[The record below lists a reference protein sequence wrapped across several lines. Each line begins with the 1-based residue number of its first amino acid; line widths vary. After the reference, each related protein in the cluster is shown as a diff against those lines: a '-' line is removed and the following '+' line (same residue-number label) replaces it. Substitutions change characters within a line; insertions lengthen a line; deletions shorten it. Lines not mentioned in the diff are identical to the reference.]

1 MWLEL
6 LQIPIYGCAVIAG
19 VVLGWQAPS
28 TSAQLSIAVDPAVII
43 LICAT
48 LCAVPFS
55 QLPAALKNGKFLS
68 SLVVVNFLIVP
79 AVVAALCLFFVALL
93 FDDPTLLLPILLVLL
108 APCVDYVIVFSRMAG
123 GNWQSLLAATP
134 ILMLMQLVLLPVYLS
149 VAPGAAQV
157 VLHWQPF
164 IRAFGLF
171 ILLPLVVAL
180 VLQRWGVKVMPIIEL
195 LMVPLLAITLFI
207 VVGAHSGT
215 IFQHLQ
221 QLWTVVPIFI
231 CFGLVMPII
240 GNLWGKWRGLD
251 EKARCALSFSA
262 TTRNSLV
269 VLPFALALIPVMP
282 LAPVIVVTQTVVE
295 LMVMVVL
302 VASWRW
308 ILGRGSK
315 VC

>member
-1 MWLEL
+1 MRLVIWLDL

-19 VVLGWQAPS
+19 LVLGWQAPS
-28 TSAQLSIAVDPAVII
+28 TSSQLGVAVDPAVVI

-68 SLVVVNFLIVP
+68 CLVVVNFLIVP
-79 AVVAALCLFFVALL
+79 AVVAALCLLL
-93 FDDPTLLLPILLVLL
+93 IDDPTLLLPILLVLL

-123 GNWQSLLAATP
+123 GNWQSLLVATP

-149 VAPGAAQV
+149 VAPGATQV
-157 VLHWQPF
+157 VSHWQPF
-164 IRAFGLF
+164 LRAFGLF
-171 ILLPLVVAL
+171 ILLPMVVAL
-180 VLQRWGVKVMPIIEL
+180 VLQRWGVKVMPVIEL

-207 VVGAHSGT
+207 VVGAHTGT
-215 IFQHLQ
+215 ILQHLQ
-221 QLWTVVPIFI
+221 QLWAVVPIFI
-231 CFGLVMPII
+231 CFGVVMPII

-251 EKARCALSFSA
+251 VATRCVLSFSA

-269 VLPFALALIPVMP
+269 VLPFASALIPVIP
-282 LAPVIVVTQTVVE
+282 LAPVVVVTQTVVE

-302 VASWRW
+302 VASWRRV
-308 ILGRGSK
+308 LGRGSK
-315 VC
+315 VR